1 MVTIITESIQKM
13 DQQLQKNII
22 KVITGEAAAEDIA
35 ALSKWLEASS
45 KNRTDFNRI
54 KSYWDSRISTPAV
67 PDAEESFRRMI
78 EKNKKAK
85 NPKTGKSIRIPLLT
99 LAAMA
104 AAFVV
109 VLVTALNLTHENF
122 SFVTGAS
129 ITNLTL
135 PDGTRLT
142 LNKNSRISYSDDF
155 GRRKREVTL
164 QGEAYFDVAKD
175 RSREFIVNMD
185 DTKVTVLGT
194 SFNARNRE
202 EEKAVVITLSEG
214 SVSFSTPD
222 QNIVLSPDQQVNY
235 DKHLGQL
242 DIAAV
247 NAAVASAW
255 KDNIIR
261 IDSGTLREL
270 TAMLEEHFG
279 VRIVFRG
286 NVPAAEKVITAAFDG
301 NYSINQI
308 FDLLRENAAFK
319 WRKVDEDTFEIYK

>member
-1 MVTIITESIQKM
+1 M

-22 KVITGEAAAEDIA
+22 KIITGEATAEDIA
-35 ALSKWLEASS
+35 TLSRWLETSPD
-45 KNRTDFNRI
+45 NRTDFNRI

-78 EKNKKAK
+78 EKSKKAK

-109 VLVTALNLTHENF
+109 VLVTALNLTRENY
-122 SFVTGAS
+122 SFVTGGS

-286 NVPAAEKVITAAFDG
+286 NVPAPEKVITAAFDG

-308 FDLLRENAAFK
+308 FDLLRESVAFK
-319 WRKVDEDTFEIYK
+319 WRRVDEDTFEIYK